1 MNNWQFYVIERRGN
15 TEGQL
20 LSKSAR
26 FLATIALCSILCSV
40 GKSQDQPKAPFD
52 VASAEAKARQGDV
65 NAMTKLGE
73 AYWGKQGIPADMD
86 KAKMWLERAAEAG
99 SVEAQMVLG
108 SAYLSGSG
116 LPKDNVLAAKYLLR
130 VAQRQNV
137 DASDQGSQALA
148 QNWIAMMYENGLGLE
163 KSHEKAIQ
171 FLQQAANNG
180 NYPAQFNLGSLYNQG
195 SGGMPMDKAIACQWF
210 EKAANSG
217 HVRAMHNTGYCYQ
230 VGTGCKQDTDKA
242 IHYYT
247 LAAEAGLTSSQ
258 HNLGMLYGVMGNAE
272 KAYFWLRVAQSS
284 GYAEDQSRFD
294 AAKARMSASQLEQQD
309 KAVAAWIEA
318 HKTKTAGKPIS

>member
-1 MNNWQFYVIERRGN
+1 
-15 TEGQL
+15 

-26 FLATIALCSILCSV
+26 FLATIALCSIISSV
-40 GKSQDQPKAPFD
+40 GTSQTNTPPKEPFD
-52 VASAEAKARQGDV
+52 VATAEAKARQGDLS
-65 NAMTKLGE
+65 AMMKLGL
-73 AYWGKQGIPADMD
+73 AYWGKQGIPADID
-86 KAKMWLERAAEAG
+86 KGKMWLERAAEAG
-99 SVEAQMVLG
+99 SLQAQMFLG
-108 SAYLSGSG
+108 TAYLSGSG
-116 LPKDNVLAAKYLLR
+116 LPKDIVLAGKYLLQ

-148 QNWIAMMYENGLGLE
+148 QYFIADMYEHGWGVE

-171 FLQQAANNG
+171 FLQLAANNG
-180 NYPAQFNLGSLYNQG
+180 NYPAQFDLGSLYNDG
-195 SGGMPMDKAIACQWF
+195 TGGMPMDKAIACQWF
-210 EKAANSG
+210 EKAADSG
-217 HVRAMHNTGYCYQ
+217 HARAMHNTGYCYQ
-230 VGTGCKQDTDKA
+230 VGSGGKKDSDKA

-247 LAAEAGLTSSQ
+247 LAAELGLTSSQ

-309 KAVAAWIEA
+309 KAIAAWIET